1 MKGFVIG
8 MLVVFMLVASFV
20 VAEESWD
27 KQHPLLDMTVLV
39 GNKDAPGMGTGFIVT
54 SDGYI
59 ATAAHVVNLYGTTL
73 VVFPEPPFFETARIV
88 YVDKLNDWAI
98 IKVDRKDLSPI
109 VLGSID
115 DVELTDPLIYCGHPN
130 GIGWL
135 MSRGIL
141 SGVKFDENG
150 RRYIFSDLSVY
161 PGASGSGIFTAD
173 YKLIGIIQMGL
184 PGLGIIG
191 IATDDVVGIATAAIM
206 SDRRLEAQ
214 RKWLEALAEKS
225 KIEWKELEKKL
236 EEE

>member
-1 MKGFVIG
+1 MKRFLIG
-8 MLVVFMLVASFV
+8 MLMVFMLVASFV
-20 VAEESWD
+20 VAEATWD
-27 KQHPLLDMTVLV
+27 KQHPLLDVTVLV
-39 GNKDAPGMGTGFIVT
+39 GNKDHPGMGTGFIVT

-73 VVFPEPPFFETARIV
+73 VVFPESPFYETARIV

-115 DVELTDPLIYCGHPN
+115 EVELTDPLIYCGHPN

-141 SGVKFDENG
+141 SGIKFDGNG
-150 RRYIFSDLSVY
+150 RRYIFSDLSTY

-173 YKLIGIIQMGL
+173 YKLVGIIQMGL

-191 IATDDVVGIATAAIM
+191 IATDDVVGLATAAIL

-225 KIEWKELEKKL
+225 KIEWEELEKKL
-236 EEE
+236 DEE